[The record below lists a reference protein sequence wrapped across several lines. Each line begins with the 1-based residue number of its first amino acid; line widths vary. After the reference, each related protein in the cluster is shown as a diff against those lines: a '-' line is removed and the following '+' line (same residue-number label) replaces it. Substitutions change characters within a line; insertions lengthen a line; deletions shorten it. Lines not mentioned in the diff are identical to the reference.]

1 MSNDHV
7 RRGGSSQAVEK
18 KTEEKVEEDN
28 DVKKKW
34 IVFDFEWSQDEFIQ
48 CNEGRISYVEIET
61 NPTVIPIHANKD
73 IFQRR

>member
-28 DVKKKW
+28 DVKKW
-34 IVFDFEWSQDEFIQ
+34 IFFDFEWSQDEFIQ

>member
-28 DVKKKW
+28 DVKKM
-34 IVFDFEWSQDEFIQ
+34 DLL
-48 CNEGRISYVEIET
+48 
-61 NPTVIPIHANKD
+61 
-73 IFQRR
+73 